1 MERIYPND
9 VHPYVWADH
18 IHRYK
23 WASQFAKG
31 VVLDFACGV
40 GYGSTYIFENPI
52 VEKYIGADLNFE
64 AIQIAC
70 KDYRFAATNF
80 LTAHSERLPFQ
91 KHSFDTIICFETLEH
106 LDNPEWLLEQF
117 ANLLREDGVIIGSVP
132 TKQQEELISKIY
144 GENTF
149 HKTKFDFVRL
159 NRLLGKYFNKSIY
172 FKQSLEVGSLL
183 IPFDLKNI
191 ESRGKIIEDVT
202 LPGPEHGNL
211 LFVGTPH
218 SGIPYKLQAQ
228 ISFTPSIS
236 LFKVDENYNNNLH
249 NLEKRISE
257 LSDAKSRLEEDLEK
271 MHNQSIEEMK
281 RMIAEK
287 EQLEEDLEKKHNQS
301 IEEMQRMIAEK
312 EQLEGDLEK
321 MRNQSVEEIERMNG
335 EKKRLEEH
343 VHLTEINLNRLKEQV
358 VTIESDNQSLLNTL
372 HEIERSRYWRLI
384 KWLWSQP
391 MYLNLRKIFFKGNE
405 SFINYP
411 ELKESNPT
419 KPLSSELENTVVIK
433 QKSIFQQGKQLSR
446 KESFSKEEINWI
458 EDVRTKKVE
467 AICVLHPEWRG
478 IHASAEQMFDVL
490 LEIPDNL
497 DPQSAYHFATLLSE
511 TNCKKIVMSGFPV
524 SYRYLVIALREH
536 FPEIKIL
543 VIFHGQYNQYRED
556 YDRLSYST
564 MLNLAKAGKV
574 DKLGFVKAGMPE
586 VIAAGTGVR
595 TSFLMNWVE
604 QVPQKASSPLEG
616 GPHLGM
622 WLLWSGNW
630 RKPPFTM
637 LASSLLIPGSII
649 HGSDSDE
656 QMQEYIQ
663 LMNIQAEFAGRP
675 LLHHELKDALASM
688 HVNLYVTFHECAPM
702 LPLESLSV
710 GAPCI
715 FGPVS
720 HYFEDETYLHKR
732 LVVPY
737 PDRAEVVAEYAM
749 RAMEERDQIIEHY
762 KEYAPNYNQQAH
774 HMLSEFL
781 NY

>member
-1 MERIYPND
+1 MERIYPNV

-70 KDYRFAATNF
+70 KDYHFAATNF

-91 KHSFDTIICFETLEH
+91 KRSFDAIICFETLEH

-132 TKQQEELISKIY
+132 TKQLEELISKIY

-159 NRLLGKYFNKSIY
+159 NRLLGRYFNKTIY

-183 IPFDLKNI
+183 IPFDLQNI
-191 ESRGKIIEDVT
+191 ELRGKIIEDVT

-211 LFVGTPH
+211 LFVATH
-218 SGIPYKLQAQ
+218 HNGIPYDLQAQ

-236 LFKVDENYNNNLH
+236 LIKVDENYNNNLH
-249 NLEKRISE
+249 NLEKKISE
-257 LSDAKSRLEEDLEK
+257 ISNAKSRLEEDLEK
-271 MHNQSIEEMK
+271 LRNQSVEEMK

-287 EQLEEDLEKKHNQS
+287 EQLEV
-301 IEEMQRMIAEK
+301 
-312 EQLEGDLEK
+312 DLEK
-321 MRNQSVEEIERMNG
+321 MRIQSVEEIERLNW

-343 VHLTEINLNRLKEQV
+343 VHLSEINLNRLKEQV
-358 VTIESDNQSLLNTL
+358 VTIESENQSMLNTL

-384 KWLWSQP
+384 KWVWGQP
-391 MYLNLRKIFFKGNE
+391 LYLNLRKIIFKGKK
-405 SFINYP
+405 SFDFS
-411 ELKESNPT
+411 EVRESNHSKLPSLET
-419 KPLSSELENTVVIK
+419 EKNKIIKPKTIFYREKPFNGNERFSE
-433 QKSIFQQGKQLSR
+433 
-446 KESFSKEEINWI
+446 EEIKWI
-458 EDVRTKKVE
+458 DNTRSKNPE
-467 AICVLHPEWRG
+467 AICVLHPDWRG

-490 LEIPDNL
+490 FDIPDNL
-497 DPQSAYHFATLLSE
+497 DPQSAYHFASLLAE
-511 TNCKKIVMSGFPV
+511 TNCKKIVMSGFPI

-536 FPEIKIL
+536 FPMIKIS
-543 VIFHGQYNQYRED
+543 VIFHGHYNQYRED
-556 YDRLSYST
+556 YDRQSYST
-564 MLNLAKAGKV
+564 ILNLAKAGKV
-574 DKLGFVKAGMPE
+574 DKLGFVKKGMAE
-586 VIAAGTGVR
+586 VVAAGTGVH
-595 TSFLMNWVE
+595 TGFLMNWVE
-604 QVPQKASSPLEG
+604 KVPQNPSVPMEG
-616 GPHLGM
+616 GPHIGM

-630 RKPPFTM
+630 QKPPFTM

-656 QMQEYIQ
+656 RMQEYIQ
-663 LMNIQAEFAGRP
+663 LMNIRAEFAGKP
-675 LLHHELKDALASM
+675 LPNKDLNNPMSRM

-710 GAPCI
+710 GAPCL

-720 HYFEDETYLHKR
+720 HYFEDDEYLHKK

-737 PDRAEVVAEYAM
+737 PDRAEVVAEYAKW
-749 RAMEERDQIIEHY
+749 AIEEREQIVQHY
-762 KEYAPNYNQQAH
+762 KDYAPNYNQQAH
-774 HMLSEFL
+774 HMLYEFL